1 MGDFD
6 KARELVEGYAVR
18 VNKELH
24 SEVLQRYERL
34 NIAPYKGFINPVM
47 SLEFDGDNQI
57 VDVKLDYTETYTD
70 QMMRYSKDYSL

>member
-6 KARELVEGYAVR
+6 KARELVESYAVK
-18 VNKELH
+18 VEKALH
-24 SEVLQRYERL
+24 REVLQRYEQL

-47 SLEFDGDNQI
+47 NLEFDSDNQI